1 VLRVGDDVVL
11 VGVGGATAIFDDS
24 ATQMLA
30 LALDSMAVT
39 S

>member
-1 VLRVGDDVVL
+1 LATTSFWSALAVLPPF
-11 VGVGGATAIFDDS
+11 FDDS